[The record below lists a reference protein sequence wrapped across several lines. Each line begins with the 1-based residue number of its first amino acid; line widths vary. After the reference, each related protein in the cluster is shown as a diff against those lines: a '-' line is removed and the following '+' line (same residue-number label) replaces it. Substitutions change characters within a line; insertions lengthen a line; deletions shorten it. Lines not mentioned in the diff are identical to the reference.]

1 MRRNPSAS
9 HWVKKPPPLVYRPDS
24 WVFFSGAQVF
34 RISRVKAVLVPERHA
49 LPVSQHAQQGEVFAV
64 EAQGLS
70 GSGRRVA
77 LDQHLAGDDGLGRL
91 QIEVQFDGADAKGR
105 RCVVGTLDDH
115 GGGSITQVHSCLLG
129 PVCGPVLAV
138 VRSERR
144 P

>member
-34 RISRVKAVLVPERHA
+34 RISRVKASAAGGLSMTRKP
-49 LPVSQHAQQGEVFAV
+49 QQGEVFAV

-77 LDQHLAGDDGLGRL
+77 LDLHLAGDDGLGRL